1 MRCDLHVHSWHSGFC
16 EVPLVRAVCREC
28 YSDPLAV
35 YDRLKRQGMDLVTVT
50 DHDSIGAAEAL
61 RARPDFFLSEEV
73 SCTLP
78 SGALLH
84 IGVYDITDRDHIE
97 IQRRRDDFPS
107 LAAYLRERGL
117 FFSAN
122 HVFSSLTGRRF
133 AADFTLFES
142 AFPAIETLNGHML
155 PLANRAA
162 STLAAFASRIEVGGS
177 DAHGMASLGCAFTE
191 VPGARTR
198 QEYLD
203 GLRAGYGKVMGQ
215 SGGYWRVT
223 RDVYAIACNMVR
235 ELPLTL
241 ALAPLFLAVPLVTL
255 GNLAREAVFSQG
267 WAARYLQSVR
277 LRTALADEAA
287 RQAEPAAEEAA

>member
-1 MRCDLHVHSWHSGFC
+1 MC

-35 YDRLKRQGMDLVTVT
+35 YDALKRRGMDLVTIT
-50 DHDSIGAAEAL
+50 DHDSIGAVEAL
-61 RARPDFFLSEEV
+61 RPRPDFFLSEEV

-84 IGVYDITDRDHIE
+84 VGVYNITERDHVE
-97 IQRRRDDFPS
+97 IQRRRDDFSS
-107 LAAYLRERGL
+107 LAAYLHQQKL

-122 HVFSSLTGRRF
+122 HVFSGLTGWRA
-133 AADFTLFES
+133 AADFDLFES
-142 AFPAIETLNGHML
+142 AFPAIETRNGHML
-155 PLANRAA
+155 PLANRGAA
-162 STLAAFASRIEVGGS
+162 ALAAFASKSEVGGS
-177 DAHGMASLGCAFTE
+177 DAHAMGSLGCAYTE
-191 VPGARTR
+191 VPGARTKE
-198 QEYLD
+198 EYLE
-203 GLRAGYGKVMGQ
+203 GLRAGQARVLGE

-255 GNLAREAVFSQG
+255 GNLAREFVFAQG
-267 WAARYLQSVR
+267 WSARYLESVR
-277 LRTALADEAA
+277 LRAAQRAADEAA
-287 RQAEPAAEEAA
+287 AGAEEAA